1 MQSEEEAILT
11 TKLSEK
17 EKTSKKK
24 SQHVPKTAP
33 YIDLF
38 HCLHFH
44 LNGGFDFI
52 ASVGTINDRELD
64 KIAARSKWK
73 VLVRSMKEMD
83 RLKRS

>member
-11 TKLSEK
+11 TKLSKK

-38 HCLHFH
+38 LCLHFH
-44 LNGGFDFI
+44 LTLK
-52 ASVGTINDRELD
+52 AATGTLRLPSTSTGE
-64 KIAARSKWK
+64 K
-73 VLVRSMKEMD
+73 SMKTVD
-83 RLKRS
+83 IALLSAA